1 MNLRA
6 ARPRF
11 DVELPA
17 DQRHAFAHTNQ
28 TEGAAAI
35 HPCQRRRDIE
45 PDPIVATNLRNQNV
59 LAFAGIGRP
68 EKFFATL
75 RALGA
80 RVIVARAFADHQPYR
95 PAQLDAL
102 FAEAASLGLTPVT
115 TQKALVRLTPA
126 EAANVTALPV
136 ALRFDEP
143 DRVAAL
149 LASALAKR
157 RAES

>member
-1 MNLRA
+1 MMALRSKIVLN
-6 ARPRF
+6 AR
-11 DVELPA
+11 L
-17 DQRHAFAHTNQ
+17 
-28 TEGAAAI
+28 
-35 HPCQRRRDIE
+35 E
-45 PDPIVATNLRNQNV
+45 PDPRVAANLRNQNV

-115 TQKALVRLTPA
+115 TQKDLVRLTPA

-143 DRVAAL
+143 DQMSPLCWPTPWRSGGRRL
-149 LASALAKR
+149 EERSALRKR
-157 RAES
+157 A